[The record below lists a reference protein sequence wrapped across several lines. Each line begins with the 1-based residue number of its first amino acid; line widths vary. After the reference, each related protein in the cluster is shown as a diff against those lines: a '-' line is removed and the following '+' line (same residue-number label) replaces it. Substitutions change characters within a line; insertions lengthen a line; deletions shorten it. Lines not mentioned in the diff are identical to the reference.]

1 MLAVPGKKDAMA
13 KEMIISSSAHEK
25 KIAIVEDGIVTEYY
39 VERADENQALVG
51 NIYKGRVM
59 KVLPGMQ
66 SAFVNIGLDRDA
78 FLYVSDFFE
87 ESLDDDTADFQEER
101 LKIPP
106 ILASLE
112 EAGLEALVE
121 DISFT
126 PENTAGIVEEDRL
139 PEESFIEDL
148 SVAPDLDDEVEEVS
162 LLSEED
168 PDAGEEL
175 ELLES
180 AAFVSLADTL
190 AETLPDL
197 EDTLDELAEVEPTP
211 TAAVMMEAII
221 GATTEPL
228 APLSVVAEESL
239 SPAATTSVVAAEVAT
254 PSPVVPVVPQVIIP
268 PPNPDYIRI
277 QDDPDEEPAAVPQPS
292 PRPTAQSE
300 PVLPVLVAIEESEE
314 EPEVEKEPARRPRR
328 GKKEAL
334 RKAPARRRTKK
345 DAEKQVEATAV
356 QPTVESTSDAL
367 ASLER
372 IIDEE
377 ASPVAKSVP
386 IETAETTVVS
396 ATVEVTSPSP
406 EDSAESSP
414 EVRVGSLQLSNDSTF
429 ERIVDAEQA
438 TAASQEPAEASL
450 PTNQEVPSDVANQ
463 LLDDRE
469 NDGGE
474 EEKSAY
480 KPSTVADSRKP
491 SFSPRRGGRRRGRR
505 SNTYHSGYNRGQG
518 EESLPPE
525 KIGEAREVVNNNLI
539 SNLSRQPGI
548 SDLLREGQEILVQIA
563 KEPIALKGARITS
576 HIALPGRY
584 LVYMPTVNHIGVS
597 RKIPSDAERLRL
609 KRLITMLRDREKPQ
623 GGFIVRTACENRSEE
638 ELHEDMLYLARTWQE
653 IKRKAERGKAPALIC
668 RELDLVER
676 TLRDQLSGDITAIR
690 VDNEFEYTRVIDF
703 VNRFQPKLV
712 NRVKLYMRKR
722 PIFEECGVQDD
733 LDKAIRPRVWLNSG
747 GYIVINQTEA
757 LVAIDVNTGK
767 FVGRSNRL
775 EDTITK
781 TNLEAVREIVRQ
793 IRLRDLGGIIILDFI
808 DMEER
813 KNRLRVMQAL
823 EAELKA
829 DRAPSK
835 VLQFNDFGLVAITRK
850 RVRQS
855 LERTLCS
862 PCPYCHGAGLV
873 KSPQTVCYEILA
885 EARRVSAEMEITPG
899 MDIILRVH
907 PHIAEAL
914 RSTEKK
920 VLHEIEAYLG
930 IPITVKGDLAV
941 HQERYDFAIL

>member
-1 MLAVPGKKDAMA
+1 MTETAATSLTNIPEQILD
-13 KEMIISSSAHEK
+13 KEEVAEIPAPPQSPETFVTNVSNNLPV
-25 KIAIVEDGIVTEYY
+25 VEV
-39 VERADENQALVG
+39 VAPVA
-51 NIYKGRVM
+51 
-59 KVLPGMQ
+59 
-66 SAFVNIGLDRDA
+66 S
-78 FLYVSDFFE
+78 
-87 ESLDDDTADFQEER
+87 
-101 LKIPP
+101 P
-106 ILASLE
+106 IL
-112 EAGLEALVE
+112 
-121 DISFT
+121 
-126 PENTAGIVEEDRL
+126 P
-139 PEESFIEDL
+139 
-148 SVAPDLDDEVEEVS
+148 
-162 LLSEED
+162 
-168 PDAGEEL
+168 
-175 ELLES
+175 
-180 AAFVSLADTL
+180 
-190 AETLPDL
+190 
-197 EDTLDELAEVEPTP
+197 
-211 TAAVMMEAII
+211 
-221 GATTEPL
+221 
-228 APLSVVAEESL
+228 
-239 SPAATTSVVAAEVAT
+239 PAA
-254 PSPVVPVVPQVIIP
+254 PQVIIP

-277 QDDPDEEPAAVPQPS
+277 QDDPDDENLVIAPTTEVIAPVVEPLAI
-292 PRPTAQSE
+292 TAE
-300 PVLPVLVAIEESEE
+300 ASEE
-314 EPEVEKEPARRPRR
+314 EVETEKEPSRRPRR

-345 DAEKQVEATAV
+345 DLEKEAEVLAPNSDTVAPLTINTSFERITDEDLTAPTTVSSEAIIEAV
-356 QPTVESTSDAL
+356 SSTVVVLENTTESSSESSSESSESQPEVWIGSLQISNDS
-367 ASLER
+367 SLER
-372 IIDEE
+372 
-377 ASPVAKSVP
+377 V
-386 IETAETTVVS
+386 
-396 ATVEVTSPSP
+396 
-406 EDSAESSP
+406 
-414 EVRVGSLQLSNDSTF
+414 
-429 ERIVDAEQA
+429 VDAENLSD
-438 TAASQEPAEASL
+438 TQETLAEE
-450 PTNQEVPSDVANQ
+450 TTDSD
-463 LLDDRE
+463 LSPDRE

-474 EEKSAY
+474 EEKVTSPY
-480 KPSTVADSRKP
+480 SKSNTQLDSRKTP
-491 SFSPRRGGRRRGRR
+491 FSARRGGRRRGRR

-525 KIGEAREVVNNNLI
+525 KLGEPREVVNNNLI
-539 SNLSRQPGI
+539 NNIARQPGI
-548 SDLLREGQEILVQIA
+548 SELLREGQEILVQIA

-597 RKIPSDAERLRL
+597 RKIPSDTERLRL
-609 KRLITMLRDREKPQ
+609 KRLITALRDREKPP

-653 IKRKAERGKAPALIC
+653 IKRKVERTKAPALIC

-676 TLRDQLSGDITAIR
+676 TLRDQLSTDITAIR

-712 NRVKLYMRKR
+712 NRVKLYTRKR

-885 EARRVSAEMEITPG
+885 EARRVSTEMEITPG

-907 PHIAEAL
+907 PSIAEAM
-914 RSTEKK
+914 RTSEKK
-920 VLHEIEAYLG
+920 VLNEIEAHLG